1 MPTHR
6 SAAKRMRQ
14 NEGRRQRNVAVRSRL
29 RTYLKRTRAA
39 IEAKDQAEVE
49 RLLPATVSY
58 LDDAVSQGVIHW
70 RSAARKKSRLVKQAA
85 AARSAVVTPSEPSE
99 QAELSEE
106 AKASE
111 QAEQ

>member
-29 RTYLKRTRAA
+29 KTYLKRTRAA
-39 IEAKDQAEVE
+39 IEANDRAQIEQ
-49 RLLPATVSY
+49 LLPETVSY

-70 RSAARKKSRLVKQAA
+70 RSAARRKSRIMKQAA
-85 AARSAVVTPSEPSE
+85 AVGSTAVTPSEPSV
-99 QAELSEE
+99 QAGPSEE
-106 AKASE
+106 ATPSE